1 MRSRCLFID
10 LLDCYWLASITSFV
24 HMQESVVEIQY
35 IKRGAGPEPGESLL
49 HDDWVSAVHSI
60 DNLYVFV
67 PYFYNCN

>member
-1 MRSRCLFID
+1 
-10 LLDCYWLASITSFV
+10 
-24 HMQESVVEIQY
+24 MQESVVEIQY